1 MWPDPMQMT
10 VESTSNGK
18 RRSRACAGGSVESSP
33 GPNGT
38 SEMPKPMQ
46 DHIENRME
54 GVPWQRVELS
64 QRQRVRQ
71 KTIKRIK
78 SLTIWAG
85 GCNLPGHGKDP
96 ATIEVLAGWDSDKQ
110 LDSVWALHLTS
121 AEARS

>member
-1 MWPDPMQMT
+1 
-10 VESTSNGK
+10 
-18 RRSRACAGGSVESSP
+18 
-33 GPNGT
+33 
-38 SEMPKPMQ
+38 MQ

-121 AEARS
+121 AEARSLAKALLAIADDFDAAVDGAWE